1 MAGFFIKDMM
11 GMRMSMNRSD
21 DLRRIRM
28 LKVEFLDKSRSMN
41 IMSRFP
47 RIVTSIITFPLDQIP
62 ELASDEFTVQ
72 DFLHN
77 IFLYIVNKDWRWR
90 WLGSSTR
97 DGIMRGRS
105 EPDNMED
112 RMDA

>member
-1 MAGFFIKDMM
+1 MAVFFIEDMM
-11 GMRMSMNRSD
+11 GMSMSMNRSD
-21 DLRRIRM
+21 DLRCIRM
-28 LKVEFLDKSRSMN
+28 LKVEFLDKLRCMN

-62 ELASDEFTVQ
+62 ELASDKFAVQ

-77 IFLYIVNKDWRWR
+77 IFLYIINKDWRWR

-97 DGIMRGRS
+97 DGIMRSRS
-105 EPDNMED
+105 ELDNMED